1 MRRVTEGDEM
11 TIKTDVPIEA
21 SFFFCIM
28 SALSGL
34 LVGFLLGAAA
44 DKAENDS
51 LQSRIERLE
60 AAEQ

>member
-1 MRRVTEGDEM
+1 M
-11 TIKTDVPIEA
+11 TVKNGVPIEA
-21 SFFFCIM
+21 ALFFCVM